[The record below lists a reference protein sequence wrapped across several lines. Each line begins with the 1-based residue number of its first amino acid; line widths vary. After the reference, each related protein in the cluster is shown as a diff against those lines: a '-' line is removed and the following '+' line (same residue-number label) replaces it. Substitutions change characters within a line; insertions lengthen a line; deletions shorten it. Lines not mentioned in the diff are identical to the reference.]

1 MTAPDPIP
9 PDVQKSIDRFNSDA
23 GKIVNSLFD
32 VLKAQEPPPI
42 IYHYTND
49 AGLKGILEAGQL
61 WLTDV
66 FNLNDPSEINHGF
79 SLMLNALMGKAKS
92 ISRKSEQF
100 AEGLKGFR
108 DRGGLQKTG
117 NYFVCSFSACSD
129 DLGQWRAYA
138 DNGRGFVL
146 GFDTRELEA
155 AFTTEGD
162 GWYSLTSPLACDDAQ
177 LISLH
182 GQIVDKMFELM
193 SLPCASSVQASWYTQ
208 LTLQGLNAGL
218 LFKHEAYRN
227 EQEYRF
233 LEAHRRDIPVRAS
246 S

>member
-1 MTAPDPIP
+1 
-9 PDVQKSIDRFNSDA
+9 
-23 GKIVNSLFD
+23 
-32 VLKAQEPPPI
+32 
-42 IYHYTND
+42 
-49 AGLKGILEAGQL
+49 
-61 WLTDV
+61 
-66 FNLNDPSEINHGF
+66 
-79 SLMLNALMGKAKS
+79 
-92 ISRKSEQF
+92 
-100 AEGLKGFR
+100 
-108 DRGGLQKTG
+108 
-117 NYFVCSFSACSD
+117 

-162 GWYSLTSPLACDDAQ
+162 GWYSLTSPLAYDDAQ

-208 LTLQGLNAGL
+208 LTLHGLNAGL
-218 LFKHEAYRN
+218 LFKHEVYGN

-233 LEAHRRDIPVRAS
+233 LEAHRRDIPVPGIKLRPRRYSLVKYREFNWRSLARGALKEIRIGPAA
-246 S
+246 